1 MLYSYAA
8 APDDIEATRMSLKPI
23 VNKKSQHKS
32 KANKN
37 LFSINE
43 DEEEEPFSASK
54 NNYSDIQIDDTNTKM

>member
-23 VNKKSQHKS
+23 VNKKSTKS

-43 DEEEEPFSASK
+43 AEEEEPFSASK
-54 NNYSDIQIDDTNTKM
+54 NNYSDI